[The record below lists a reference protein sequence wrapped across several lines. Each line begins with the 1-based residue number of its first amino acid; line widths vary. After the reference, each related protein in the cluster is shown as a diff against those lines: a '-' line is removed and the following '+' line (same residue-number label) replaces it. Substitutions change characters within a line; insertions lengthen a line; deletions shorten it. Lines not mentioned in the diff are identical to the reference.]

1 MLAVIL
7 VFCDHA
13 RTYAPFLW
21 LTMLKR
27 GNYYARGWFC
37 SFLLVC
43 LPFFIYAFFCLD
55 GSVSAPCI
63 RCFAREHYDAVSEHS
78 CFACTFL
85 FYNVAGHHKL
95 FPKNLP
101 GDRCSLRRVL

>member
-1 MLAVIL
+1 MLAVG
-7 VFCDHA
+7 CAH
-13 RTYAPFLW
+13 
-21 LTMLKR
+21 
-27 GNYYARGWFC
+27 
-37 SFLLVC
+37 
-43 LPFFIYAFFCLD
+43 FFYQFACPSLFMRFFCLD
-55 GSVSAPCI
+55 GSVSAPYI

-101 GDRCSLRRVL
+101 GDRCSLRRVLKGIRPTPCLKPTNKGGTITVRRIDK